1 MERREPHLPSR
12 GVSGR
17 LVVSVEG
24 RTESVGVALTEDV
37 VLMEAWE
44 IEAWDTASYPGEL
57 YQ

>member
-37 VLMEAWE
+37 VLMEA
-44 IEAWDTASYPGEL
+44 
-57 YQ
+57 